1 DIKELKK
8 GASVD
13 LTADFSLLA
22 ALPHNEFLEDVSKIT
37 IFIENQVNGKKTI
50 PLTTAKNKNLRGREF
65 AKTTS

>member
-8 GASVD
+8 GTSVD
-13 LTADFSLLA
+13 LTADFSSLA

-50 PLTTAKNKNLRGREF
+50 PLTAAKNKNLRGREF
-65 AKTTS
+65 ARTTS